1 MEIVKDFKEGI
12 NVLTVTGK
20 LDSNNA
26 SEFDAKL
33 REYIDEDAGKAV
45 ILEFS
50 GVQTLTSAPLRAI
63 LSLAKRMQRHGS
75 ALLLAAPS
83 ENALESLKI
92 SGFLKLRIFELTDTL
107 EAALVSGR
115 NAVPTAPRPA
125 RSASPPLNMP
135 PPQVVAVPS
144 LPVAVD
150 EAPPMAIPPLPGLT
164 AVPPVVAPI
173 PDEIRVPLPV
183 KEPASDPP
191 LPAAGTIPLVI
202 PVPEV
207 EVILPQSKLPLPTL
221 PSGIAAPDPLS
232 PAAVLPSK
240 PAPAPVAKSPQ
251 KKLFDPFQAPA
262 KPAEP
267 PAASPALPLR
277 PPSAAAALP
286 ALPPPAAKPE
296 SHPVPIPPPAA
307 KSDAK
312 PAPAPPPPVAA
323 PPLQIAIP
331 SQSLPAISP
340 SPIPA
345 ANPPVREKGLMGW
358 FNYWAGE
365 VQNAL
370 DYWSSLIRR
379 K

>member
-125 RSASPPLNMP
+125 RSASPPL
-135 PPQVVAVPS
+135 A
-144 LPVAVD
+144 
-150 EAPPMAIPPLPGLT
+150 T
-164 AVPPVVAPI
+164 
-173 PDEIRVPLPV
+173 
-183 KEPASDPP
+183 KASRR
-191 LPAAGTIPLVI
+191 AT
-202 PVPEV
+202 
-207 EVILPQSKLPLPTL
+207 
-221 PSGIAAPDPLS
+221 
-232 PAAVLPSK
+232 
-240 PAPAPVAKSPQ
+240 
-251 KKLFDPFQAPA
+251 
-262 KPAEP
+262 
-267 PAASPALPLR
+267 
-277 PPSAAAALP
+277 
-286 ALPPPAAKPE
+286 ALPPAT
-296 SHPVPIPPPAA
+296 SSRGWRRTGSMPIPRT
-307 KSDAK
+307 
-312 PAPAPPPPVAA
+312 
-323 PPLQIAIP
+323 PL
-331 SQSLPAISP
+331 
-340 SPIPA
+340 
-345 ANPPVREKGLMGW
+345 
-358 FNYWAGE
+358 AG
-365 VQNAL
+365 
-370 DYWSSLIRR
+370 RR
-379 K
+379 GS